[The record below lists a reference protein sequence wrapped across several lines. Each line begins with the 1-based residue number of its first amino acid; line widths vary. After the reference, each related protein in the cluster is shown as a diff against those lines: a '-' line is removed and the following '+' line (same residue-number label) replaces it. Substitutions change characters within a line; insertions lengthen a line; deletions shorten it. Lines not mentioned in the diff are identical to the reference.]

1 MAKVLL
7 TGCLSLLLL
16 AGLTAGK
23 AMAQETSKPAAKAHA
38 GTGPFA
44 KLDLTADQKTQIKT
58 ILEQAHKDAQAATD
72 KADKAKIRKAAFEK
86 IKTSVLTADQVKKLE
101 AMRAAHPGGMQGRMH
116 RPMAGLGKKL
126 GLTDDQKTQIK
137 AIMEQARKDAKAATD
152 KADKVKIMKAAF
164 EKVRTPVL
172 TGDQRKKLEEL
183 KAERKE
189 RRKDNSPA
197 KTVAPTT

>member
-7 TGCLSLLLL
+7 TGCLSLLWL
-16 AGLTAGK
+16 AGLTASQ
-23 AMAQETSKPAAKAHA
+23 ALAQATSKPAAKAHA
-38 GTGPFA
+38 GAGPFS
-44 KLDLTADQKTQIKT
+44 KLDLTADQKAQIKS
-58 ILEQAHKDAQAATD
+58 ILEQAKKDAQAATD
-72 KADKAKIRKAAFEK
+72 RADKAKIRKAAFEK

-101 AMRAAHPGGMQGRMH
+101 AMKAAHSGPMQGRMH

-137 AIMEQARKDAKAATD
+137 AIMQQARKDAKAATD
-152 KADKVKIMKAAF
+152 KTDKIKIMKAAF
-164 EKVRTPVL
+164 EKVKTSVL

-189 RRKDNSPA
+189 HRKDNAPA